1 MKRKLLLIVISIVLF
16 QSCQQSG
23 EFTRQLSFINSQVKK
38 YGGQWNGS
46 ALSEC
51 YELEITN
58 SKILHV
64 KTDSLDY
71 YSTLIGR
78 AFIDSLGY
86 NFNCIKLELIDET
99 SIGIAS
105 KSNSI
110 SATFDLNL
118 IRRFKD
124 KDITE
129 YLTIRKAY
137 YSLKNSYQGNTSEA
151 RSWLKDLTRFEEE
164 NPFVILAKAEIL
176 RANANLEGSLELV
189 DSIASNYPNES
200 QLHKYLSFYYTED
213 KNIEKALE
221 HGRIAHELEPK
232 NIEFLSNITGIY
244 QQAKQWDSVY
254 SLTSELIDI
263 DTNNLNA
270 YYSRA
275 YAAFQID
282 LTEAGCDDMATIF
295 KREPSIVFADSMSN
309 YCK

>member
-1 MKRKLLLIVISIVLF
+1 MKSKFLLIIISIILF
-16 QSCQQSG
+16 QGCQQAG
-23 EFTRQLSFINSQVKK
+23 EITKQLSFINSQVKK

-46 ALSEC
+46 ALNEC

-58 SKILHV
+58 SKVLHP
-64 KTDSLDY
+64 KTDSLEY

-78 AFIDSLGY
+78 AFIDSLDY

-99 SIGIAS
+99 SVGIAS

-110 SATFDLNL
+110 SATFDVNL
-118 IRRFKD
+118 IRRFKN
-124 KDITE
+124 KEIEE
-129 YLTIRKAY
+129 YLIIRKAY
-137 YSLKNSYQGNTSEA
+137 YSIKNSYQANTSEA
-151 RSWLKDLTRFEEE
+151 NSWIEDLSPTEQE

-176 RANANLEGSLELV
+176 RAQGNNDKSLELV
-189 DSIASNYPNES
+189 NSFSSNYPTES
-200 QLHKYLSFYYTED
+200 QLHKYLSYYYAEI
-213 KNIEKALE
+213 KNIDKALE
-221 HGRIAHELEPK
+221 HGRIAYDLEPN

-244 QQAKQWDSVY
+244 QQTKQWDSVY
-254 SLTSELIDI
+254 QLTTELIDI

-282 LTEAGCDDMATIF
+282 LTDSGCDDLATIF
-295 KREPSIVFADSMSN
+295 KRDPSIVFADSMSN